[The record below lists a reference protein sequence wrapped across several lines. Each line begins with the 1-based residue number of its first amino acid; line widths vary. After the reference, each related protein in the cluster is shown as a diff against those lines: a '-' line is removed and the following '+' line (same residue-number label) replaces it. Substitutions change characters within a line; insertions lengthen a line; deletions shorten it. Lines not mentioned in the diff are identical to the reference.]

1 MEYRLATKG
10 RDGSLRLSRDTYT
23 MDQAVY
29 RVKRGRKLG
38 IKYIITDSIGDPIKR
53 IGRSSRS

>member
-1 MEYRLATKG
+1 MEYRLATKS
-10 RDGSLRLSRDTYT
+10 RDGSLKFSRGTYT

-29 RVKRGRKLG
+29 RAKRGRKLG
-38 IKYIITDSIGDPIKR
+38 IKYIMTDSIGDPIKR